1 MKTNYIYNKVK
12 ASLRTSLFL
21 AFGSILFSG
30 CSDFLDIQ
38 PMNSTVLENYWKEK
52 ADVTS
57 TVNGCYEA
65 LASEDVIKH
74 LAVWGELRSEN
85 VMIGTLNN
93 AQKYQNTYN
102 NLNEMLKENL
112 LPSNEMCNWS
122 SIYNIINRCNIVCHY
137 APEVE
142 QIDPNYSYGELKATI
157 AEMKTIRALCY
168 FYLIRT
174 FRNVPYVTEPSIDD
188 NQNYVVP
195 ASSFE
200 VILDSLIND
209 LESVKNDAQRRY
221 SVEKVVNKTI
231 SVPAENNSRITRWA
245 IYALLADLYLWKG
258 DWDNVVKYC
267 DLIIDYKKQQYD
279 ELIQMDQITDME
291 VYDGVPMILEAIKG
305 QQDVGNAYSSIFGQG
320 NSFESIFELYYNGNT
335 GQENNWVSNFYG
347 NGNNNIGLLKASEVL
362 MDGFTTD
369 QNQIWIS
376 QKDCRAYESLQSEG
390 TSYAITKYTRPRA
403 SFSLLR
409 LGIVTINDSR
419 RSTPNSNWIFYRLS
433 DVMLM
438 KAEALIQRSES
449 DWPEAFKLINNVYK
463 RANNIAPETATGSLV
478 YETYSTSRVAMEDL
492 LFAERHREFL
502 FEGKRW
508 FDLVRMARRDGK
520 TERLV
525 SCAIR
530 KYRQDIN
537 VIKIKLTDPNYIYF
551 PYAKSELKVNPL
563 LKQNPAFD
571 KGEEGVLK

>member
-1 MKTNYIYNKVK
+1 MKIEYIYNKVRN
-12 ASLRTSLFL
+12 SLRNVLFL
-21 AFGSILFSG
+21 SAGSILFAG

-52 ADVTS
+52 ADVTGA
-57 TVNGCYEA
+57 VNGCYEA

-74 LAVWGELRSEN
+74 MAVWGELRSEN
-85 VMIGTLNN
+85 IVIGTLTSS
-93 AQKYQNTYN
+93 QYQNTYN

-112 LPSNEMCNWS
+112 LQTNEMCNWS
-122 SIYNIINRCNIVCHY
+122 SLYNVINRCNIVCHY

-142 QIDPNYSYGELKATI
+142 QIDPNYTYNELKATV

-168 FYLIRT
+168 FHLIRA
-174 FRNVPYVTEPSIDD
+174 FRDVPYVTEPSIDD

-195 ASSFE
+195 ASKFE
-200 VILDSLIND
+200 VVLDSLIND
-209 LESVKNDAQRRY
+209 LEAVKDDAQRRY
-221 SVEKVVNKTI
+221 SVEKVVSKSI
-231 SVPAENNSRITRWA
+231 SVPVENNSRITRWA

-267 DLIIDYKKQQYD
+267 DLVMAYKAQQYN
-279 ELIQMDQITDME
+279 ELTQMDQIADMAL
-291 VYDGVPMILEAIKG
+291 YDGVPMILEAIKG
-305 QQDVGNAYSSIFGQG
+305 QQNVGNLYTSLFGRG
-320 NSFESIFELYYNGNT
+320 NSFESLFELYYNGNT

-347 NGNNNIGLLKASEVL
+347 NGNNSIGLLKASDIL

-369 QNQIWIS
+369 QNSIWLS
-376 QKDCRAYESLQSEG
+376 QKDCRAYESLESEG
-390 TSYAITKYTRPRA
+390 TSYAITKYTRPSA
-403 SFSLLR
+403 SFSLQR
-409 LGIVTINDSR
+409 LGIVNIAESR
-419 RSTPNSNWIFYRLS
+419 RASANSNWIFYRLS

-438 KAEALIQRSES
+438 KAEALIERGEA

-463 RANNIAPETATGSLV
+463 RANNIAPETTTGGLA
-478 YETYSTSRVAMEDL
+478 YETYSSSKEKMEEL
-492 LFAERHREFL
+492 LFEERHREFL

-508 FDLVRMARRDGK
+508 YDLVRWARRNGK

-537 VIKIKLTDPNYIYF
+537 VIRIKLTDPNYIYF

-571 KGEEGVLK
+571 KGEDGVLK